1 MHKYCKARLPY
12 FHITAS
18 CVNITVLLE
27 AICSLF
33 GFVILW
39 LYAILSIISAE
50 IFHFKLL
57 LIKKILCNLPLVIEK
72 WTELWSGSA
81 LIREPSKK
89 LISIHAK

>member
-18 CVNITVLLE
+18 CVNITLLLE

-57 LIKKILCNLPLVIEK
+57 LIKK
-72 WTELWSGSA
+72 SSA
-81 LIREPSKK
+81 IYPWLLRSEVSCEVDQ
-89 LISIHAK
+89 L